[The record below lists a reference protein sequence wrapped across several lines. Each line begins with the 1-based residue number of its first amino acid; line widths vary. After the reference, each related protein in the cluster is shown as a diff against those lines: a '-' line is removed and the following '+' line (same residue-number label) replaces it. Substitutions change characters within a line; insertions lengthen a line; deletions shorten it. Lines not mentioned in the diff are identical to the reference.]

1 MQQTT
6 FSYVES
12 HFSEM
17 YHRVIEEQDVLLVT
31 QGETDNVVM
40 MPQSLFDAW
49 QRDLLLEKIENLE
62 LNALADSRLNDGQA
76 LVKVT
81 LDEL

>member
-6 FSYVES
+6 FNYAKT
-12 HFSEM
+12 HFTEM
-17 YHRVIEEQDVLLVT
+17 YQQVIESQDVLLVT
-31 QGETDNVVM
+31 QEDNDNVVM
-40 MPQSLFDAW
+40 MPQSLFEVW
-49 QRDLLLEKIENLE
+49 QQHLLLEEIENLE
-62 LNALADSRLNDGQA
+62 LNALADKRLNDGQA

>member
-6 FSYVES
+6 FHYVES

-17 YHRVIEEQDVLLVT
+17 CRQIIESQDVLLVT
-31 QGETDNVVM
+31 QEGADNVVM
-40 MPQSLFDAW
+40 MAQSLFEAW
-49 QRDLLLEKIENLE
+49 QQHLLLEEIENLE
-62 LNALADSRLNDGQA
+62 LNALADNRLNDGQA